1 MNILRNRK
9 FVFAVL
15 LVAVSSFVGGYMF
28 RSADTPVVTEAEHV
42 HADGEHDLEAH
53 LDEDGKIVWTCSMHP
68 QIQLPEPGKCPICFM
83 ELIPLKRRE
92 ETGRQSLRE
101 IALSEDARKL
111 AGIATEPVRRL
122 DVAVETRMVGK
133 VDYDETRV
141 RNITAW
147 TGGRVDKMY
156 VDYTGGTVG
165 KGQPM
170 VSVYSPELLTAQAE
184 LIQAVKARRDLENSR
199 LNLVRES
206 AARTEAASREKLR
219 LLGLTRAQ
227 IERVVREGEPS
238 DHIILY
244 APQSGVVIRKD
255 VNEGQYVKTGASIYS
270 IADLSTLWVVL
281 EAYESDL
288 PWVALGQS
296 VEFRTEAYPGKAFKG
311 KVVYID
317 PLVNEKT
324 RTVRV
329 RLEVPNRDGSL
340 KPGMLVRATQ
350 QKGGAEKRDGEA
362 PLVIPASAPLV
373 TGKRAVV
380 YVASP
385 DRPGVYEG
393 REVVLGARANEY
405 YIVKSGLQEGELV
418 VTKGNFKI
426 DSAVQIVAKPSM
438 MNPSSGGAAPSGEL
452 PDLFASKLRLLARS
466 FQQLSGV
473 VETGD
478 LSQTHLAFARFN
490 KALRLI
496 DGSELEGGAALRW
509 KESAMLLG
517 NDAIL
522 GAEAPDRARLR
533 AIFAEMK
540 AHYAVM
546 GAAFKLDAPHP
557 LASASFRSG
566 LGRVFAA
573 YEPLAGALAK
583 DDAEA
588 ARAAAAKVSEALRQV
603 NADELDGT
611 SGGQWS
617 EALGK
622 MNDGLEA
629 IRRGGGLEAIRA
641 GFEPLSVGL
650 SEAVLRFGADTGGPL
665 YEMFCPMAF
674 DYQGATWLQRDPKVR
689 NPYFGTAMPSC
700 GETNKQL
707 AQ

>member
-1 MNILRNRK
+1 
-9 FVFAVL
+9 
-15 LVAVSSFVGGYMF
+15 
-28 RSADTPVVTEAEHV
+28 
-42 HADGEHDLEAH
+42 
-53 LDEDGKIVWTCSMHP
+53 
-68 QIQLPEPGKCPICFM
+68 
-83 ELIPLKRRE
+83 
-92 ETGRQSLRE
+92 
-101 IALSEDARKL
+101 
-111 AGIATEPVRRL
+111 
-122 DVAVETRMVGK
+122 
-133 VDYDETRV
+133 
-141 RNITAW
+141 
-147 TGGRVDKMY
+147 
-156 VDYTGGTVG
+156 
-165 KGQPM
+165 
-170 VSVYSPELLTAQAE
+170 
-184 LIQAVKARRDLENSR
+184 
-199 LNLVRES
+199 
-206 AARTEAASREKLR
+206 
-219 LLGLTRAQ
+219 
-227 IERVVREGEPS
+227 
-238 DHIILY
+238 
-244 APQSGVVIRKD
+244 
-255 VNEGQYVKTGASIYS
+255 
-270 IADLSTLWVVL
+270 
-281 EAYESDL
+281 
-288 PWVALGQS
+288 
-296 VEFRTEAYPGKAFKG
+296 
-311 KVVYID
+311 
-317 PLVNEKT
+317 
-324 RTVRV
+324 
-329 RLEVPNRDGSL
+329 
-340 KPGMLVRATQ
+340 
-350 QKGGAEKRDGEA
+350 
-362 PLVIPASAPLV
+362 
-373 TGKRAVV
+373 
-380 YVASP
+380 
-385 DRPGVYEG
+385 VYEG